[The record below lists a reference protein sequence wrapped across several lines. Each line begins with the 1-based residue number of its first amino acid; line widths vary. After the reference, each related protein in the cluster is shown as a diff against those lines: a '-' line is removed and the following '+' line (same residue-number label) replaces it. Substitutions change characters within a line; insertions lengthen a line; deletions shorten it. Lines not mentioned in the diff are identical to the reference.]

1 MKSIDKERMTN
12 KMKVIVIVFIGLM
25 GVVLVGTFRDDIW
38 PEEVPEAKVI
48 SEQIYTIQDLKW
60 IEGVWLDSTAFS
72 FRTPKVSFMEKWKC
86 YPDSISGK
94 GISIKEN
101 DTTITSAL
109 CIREVNGEIK
119 YIARP
124 AGEAM
129 IPFSLI
135 FMNDNEAVFE
145 NPVNDFPQ
153 KIRYLKTTKDSLQ
166 VIISGLRPEGER
178 SVTFKMRSV
187 SF

>member
-1 MKSIDKERMTN
+1 MKSTGKEQMINNILYLLLVFLVLSCSDK
-12 KMKVIVIVFIGLM
+12 
-25 GVVLVGTFRDDIW
+25 D
-38 PEEVPEAKVI
+38 EAKK
-48 SEQIYTIQDLKW
+48 EQLDIGIDTQDEIYSIDNLKW
-60 IEGVWLDSTAFS
+60 IEGFWLDSTAFS
-72 FRTPKVSFMEKWKC
+72 FRTPKVSFMEKWKY

-94 GISIKEN
+94 GVSIKGN

-124 AGEAM
+124 LGEAM

-135 FMNDNEAVFE
+135 FMADNEVIFE
-145 NPVNDFPQ
+145 NLVNDFPQ
-153 KIRYLKTTKDSLQ
+153 RIRYVKTSKDSLQ

-178 SVTFKMRSV
+178 AVTFKMRSV

>member
-1 MKSIDKERMTN
+1 MKSIGKEQMIN
-12 KMKVIVIVFIGLM
+12 NILYVLLVFF
-25 GVVLVGTFRDDIW
+25 VLSCSYEDEATKEQLDIEIA
-38 PEEVPEAKVI
+38 PLDETY
-48 SEQIYTIQDLKW
+48 SFDNLKW
-60 IEGVWLDSTAFS
+60 IEGFWLDSTAFS
-72 FRTPKVSFMEKWKC
+72 FRTPKVSFMEKWKY

-94 GISIKEN
+94 GVSIKGN

-124 AGEAM
+124 LGEAM

-135 FMNDNEAVFE
+135 FMSDNEVVFE
-145 NPVNDFPQ
+145 NLVNDFPQ
-153 KIRYLKTTKDSLQ
+153 KIRYIKTSKDSLQ

-178 SVTFKMRSV
+178 AVTFKMRSV

>member
-1 MKSIDKERMTN
+1 MKSTGKEQMINNILYLLLVFLVLSCSDK
-12 KMKVIVIVFIGLM
+12 
-25 GVVLVGTFRDDIW
+25 D
-38 PEEVPEAKVI
+38 EAKK
-48 SEQIYTIQDLKW
+48 EQLGIGIDTQDEIYSIDNLKW
-60 IEGVWLDSTAFS
+60 IEGFWLDSTAFS
-72 FRTPKVSFMEKWKC
+72 FRTPKVSFMEKWKY

-94 GISIKEN
+94 GVSIKGN

-124 AGEAM
+124 LGEAM

-135 FMNDNEAVFE
+135 FMADNEVIFE
-145 NPVNDFPQ
+145 NLVNDFPQ
-153 KIRYLKTTKDSLQ
+153 RIRYVKTSKDSLQ

-178 SVTFKMRSV
+178 AVTFKMRSV

>member
-1 MKSIDKERMTN
+1 MKSTDKERMMN
-12 KMKVIVIVFIGLM
+12 NFLYVLIVFFIISCSDNDEATNDPSVIGNNESDE
-25 GVVLVGTFRDDIW
+25 TYFI
-38 PEEVPEAKVI
+38 E
-48 SEQIYTIQDLKW
+48 DLRW
-60 IEGVWLDSTAFS
+60 IEGVWLDSTTFS

-129 IPFSLI
+129 IPFSLT
-135 FMNDNEAVFE
+135 FMSDIEAVFE

-153 KIRYLKTTKDSLQ
+153 KIRYLKTSKDSLQ
-166 VIISGLRPEGER
+166 VIISGIRPEGER
-178 SVTFKMRSV
+178 AVTFKMRSV

>member
-1 MKSIDKERMTN
+1 MKSTGKEQMINNILYLLLVFLVLSCSDK
-12 KMKVIVIVFIGLM
+12 
-25 GVVLVGTFRDDIW
+25 D
-38 PEEVPEAKVI
+38 EAKK
-48 SEQIYTIQDLKW
+48 EQLDIGIDTQDEIYSIDNLKW
-60 IEGVWLDSTAFS
+60 IEGFWLDSTAFS
-72 FRTPKVSFMEKWKC
+72 FRTPKVSFMEKWKY

-94 GISIKEN
+94 GVSIKGN

-124 AGEAM
+124 LGEAM

-135 FMNDNEAVFE
+135 FMADNEVIFE
-145 NPVNDFPQ
+145 NLVNDFPQ
-153 KIRYLKTTKDSLQ
+153 RIHYIKTSKDSLQ

-178 SVTFKMRSV
+178 AVTFKMRSV

>member
-1 MKSIDKERMTN
+1 MKSIDKERMMN
-12 KMKVIVIVFIGLM
+12 NLLYVLLVFLFISCSDNDEATKEHSDM
-25 GVVLVGTFRDDIW
+25 GNDEPV
-38 PEEVPEAKVI
+38 E
-48 SEQIYTIQDLKW
+48 IYSIENLQW
-60 IEGVWLDSTAFS
+60 IEGSWLDSTTFS
-72 FRTPKVSFMEKWKC
+72 FQRPKGSLMEQWKC

-94 GISIKEN
+94 GISIREN

-109 CIREVNGEIK
+109 CIRKVNGGIK

-129 IPFSLI
+129 IPFSLT
-135 FMNDNEAVFE
+135 FMSDNEAVFE

-153 KIRYLKTTKDSLQ
+153 KIRYLKTAKDSLQ
-166 VIISGLRPEGER
+166 VIISGIRPEGER
-178 SVTFKMRSV
+178 VVTFKMKSV

>member
-1 MKSIDKERMTN
+1 MKSIDKEQMIN
-12 KMKVIVIVFIGLM
+12 KILYILLVFF
-25 GVVLVGTFRDDIW
+25 VLSCSHNS
-38 PEEVPEAKVI
+38 EANKEHLDVEI
-48 SEQIYTIQDLKW
+48 DQLDEIYSIDNLRW
-60 IEGVWLDSTAFS
+60 LEGAWLDSTAFS
-72 FRTPKVSFMEKWKC
+72 FRTPKVSFMEKWKY

-94 GISIKEN
+94 GFSIKGN

-124 AGEAM
+124 GGEAM

-135 FMNDNEAVFE
+135 FMSDSEVVFE
-145 NPVNDFPQ
+145 NLVNDFPQ
-153 KIRYLKTTKDSLQ
+153 KIRYVKTSKDSLQ

-178 SVTFKMRSV
+178 TVTFKMRSV

>member
-1 MKSIDKERMTN
+1 MKSTGKEQMINNILYLLLVFLVLSCSDK
-12 KMKVIVIVFIGLM
+12 
-25 GVVLVGTFRDDIW
+25 D
-38 PEEVPEAKVI
+38 EAKK
-48 SEQIYTIQDLKW
+48 EQLDIGIDTQDEIYSIDNLKW
-60 IEGVWLDSTAFS
+60 IEGFWLDSTAFS
-72 FRTPKVSFMEKWKC
+72 FKTPKVSFMEKWKY

-94 GISIKEN
+94 GVSIKGN

-124 AGEAM
+124 LGEAM

-135 FMNDNEAVFE
+135 FMTDNEVVFE
-145 NPVNDFPQ
+145 NLVNDFPQ
-153 KIRYLKTTKDSLQ
+153 RIRYIKTSKDSLQ

-178 SVTFKMRSV
+178 AVTFKMRSV

>member
-1 MKSIDKERMTN
+1 MKSIGKEQMINNILYVLLVFFVLSCSHKNEAKKERLDTE
-12 KMKVIVIVFIGLM
+12 I
-25 GVVLVGTFRDDIW
+25 DPQD
-38 PEEVPEAKVI
+38 E
-48 SEQIYTIQDLKW
+48 IYSIDNLKW
-60 IEGVWLDSTAFS
+60 IEGFWLDSTAFS
-72 FRTPKVSFMEKWKC
+72 FRTPKVSFMEKWKY

-94 GISIKEN
+94 GVSIKGN

-124 AGEAM
+124 LGEAM
-129 IPFSLI
+129 IPFSLVL
-135 FMNDNEAVFE
+135 MGDNEVVFE
-145 NPVNDFPQ
+145 NLVNDFPQ
-153 KIRYLKTTKDSLQ
+153 KIRYIKTSKDSLQ

-178 SVTFKMRSV
+178 TVTFKMRSV

>member
-1 MKSIDKERMTN
+1 MKSIGKEQMIN
-12 KMKVIVIVFIGLM
+12 NILYVFL
-25 GVVLVGTFRDDIW
+25 VFFVLSCSYKDEAAKEQMDIEIA
-38 PEEVPEAKVI
+38 PPYETY
-48 SEQIYTIQDLKW
+48 SFDNLKW
-60 IEGVWLDSTAFS
+60 IEGFWLDSTAFS
-72 FRTPKVSFMEKWKC
+72 FRTPKVSFMEKWKY

-94 GISIKEN
+94 GVSIKGN

-124 AGEAM
+124 LGEAM

-135 FMNDNEAVFE
+135 FMSDNEVVFE
-145 NPVNDFPQ
+145 NLVNDFPQ
-153 KIRYLKTTKDSLQ
+153 KIRYIKTSKDSLQ

-178 SVTFKMRSV
+178 AVTFKMRSV

>member
-1 MKSIDKERMTN
+1 MKLIDKERMRN
-12 KMKVIVIVFIGLM
+12 KLLYVLLVFFIISCSDNG
-25 GVVLVGTFRDDIW
+25 
-38 PEEVPEAKVI
+38 EAKNESTAGNQEPDEMYSI
-48 SEQIYTIQDLKW
+48 ENLKW

-72 FRTPKVSFMEKWKC
+72 FRTPKVSFIEKWKY

-94 GISIKEN
+94 GVSIKEN

-109 CIREVNGEIK
+109 CIREVNGKIK

-129 IPFSLI
+129 IPFSLM
-135 FMNDNEAVFE
+135 FMNDNEAVFK
-145 NPVNDFPQ
+145 NSVNDFPQ

>member
-1 MKSIDKERMTN
+1 MKSIDKERMRN
-12 KMKVIVIVFIGLM
+12 KLLYALLVFFIISCSDNGEAAKEHSYIGN
-25 GVVLVGTFRDDIW
+25 
-38 PEEVPEAKVI
+38 EEPVETYSI
-48 SEQIYTIQDLKW
+48 ENLKW
-60 IEGVWLDSTAFS
+60 IEGFWLDSTAFS
-72 FRTPKVSFMEKWKC
+72 FRTPKVSFMEKWKY

-109 CIREVNGEIK
+109 CIREVNGKIK

-129 IPFSLI
+129 IPFSLM
-135 FMNDNEAVFE
+135 FMNDNEAVFK
-145 NPVNDFPQ
+145 NSVNDFPQ

>member
-1 MKSIDKERMTN
+1 MKSTGKEQMINNILYLLLVFLVLSCSDK
-12 KMKVIVIVFIGLM
+12 
-25 GVVLVGTFRDDIW
+25 D
-38 PEEVPEAKVI
+38 EAKK
-48 SEQIYTIQDLKW
+48 EQLDIGIDTQDEIYSIDNLKW
-60 IEGVWLDSTAFS
+60 IEGFWLDSTAFS
-72 FRTPKVSFMEKWKC
+72 FKTPKVSFMEKWKY

-94 GISIKEN
+94 GVSIKGN

-124 AGEAM
+124 LGEAM

-135 FMNDNEAVFE
+135 FMADNEVIFE
-145 NPVNDFPQ
+145 NLVNDFPQ
-153 KIRYLKTTKDSLQ
+153 RIRYVKTSKDSLQ

-178 SVTFKMRSV
+178 AVTFKMRSV

>member
-1 MKSIDKERMTN
+1 MKSIGKEQMINNILYLLLVFLLLSCSDK
-12 KMKVIVIVFIGLM
+12 
-25 GVVLVGTFRDDIW
+25 D
-38 PEEVPEAKVI
+38 EAKK
-48 SEQIYTIQDLKW
+48 EQLGIGIDTQDEIYSIDNLKW
-60 IEGVWLDSTAFS
+60 IEGFWLDSTAFS
-72 FRTPKVSFMEKWKC
+72 FKTPKVSFMEKWKH

-94 GISIKEN
+94 GVSIKGN

-124 AGEAM
+124 LGESM

-135 FMNDNEAVFE
+135 FMADNEVIFE
-145 NPVNDFPQ
+145 NLVNDFPQ
-153 KIRYLKTTKDSLQ
+153 RIRYIKTSKDSLQ

-178 SVTFKMRSV
+178 AVTFKMRSV

>member
-1 MKSIDKERMTN
+1 MKSIGKERMMN
-12 KMKVIVIVFIGLM
+12 NLFYVLLVFFMVSCSDNG
-25 GVVLVGTFRDDIW
+25 
-38 PEEVPEAKVI
+38 EAKN
-48 SEQIYTIQDLKW
+48 EYTAGNQESDETYSIENLKW
-60 IEGVWLDSTAFS
+60 IEGIWLDSTTFS

-109 CIREVNGEIK
+109 CIREVNGKIK

-135 FMNDNEAVFE
+135 FMNDNEAIFE

-153 KIRYLKTTKDSLQ
+153 KIRYLKTSKDSLQ

-178 SVTFKMRSV
+178 AVTFKMKSV

>member
-1 MKSIDKERMTN
+1 MKSTGKEQMINNILYLLLVFLVLSCSDK
-12 KMKVIVIVFIGLM
+12 
-25 GVVLVGTFRDDIW
+25 D
-38 PEEVPEAKVI
+38 EAKK
-48 SEQIYTIQDLKW
+48 EQLDIGIDTQDEIYSIDNLKW
-60 IEGVWLDSTAFS
+60 IEGFWLDSTAFS
-72 FRTPKVSFMEKWKC
+72 FRTPKVSFMEKWKY

-94 GISIKEN
+94 GVSIKGN

-109 CIREVNGEIK
+109 CIRELNGEIK

-124 AGEAM
+124 LGEAM

-135 FMNDNEAVFE
+135 FMADNEVIFE
-145 NPVNDFPQ
+145 NLVNDFPQ
-153 KIRYLKTTKDSLQ
+153 RIRYVKTSKDSLQ

-178 SVTFKMRSV
+178 AVTFKMRSV

>member
-1 MKSIDKERMTN
+1 MMNNILYLLLVFLALSCSDKGDAKKEQLDIGIDPQDEIYSIDN
-12 KMKVIVIVFIGLM
+12 
-25 GVVLVGTFRDDIW
+25 
-38 PEEVPEAKVI
+38 
-48 SEQIYTIQDLKW
+48 LKW
-60 IEGVWLDSTAFS
+60 IEGFWLDSTAFS
-72 FRTPKVSFMEKWKC
+72 FRTPKVSFMEKWKY

-94 GISIKEN
+94 GVSIKGD

-124 AGEAM
+124 LGEAM

-135 FMNDNEAVFE
+135 FMTDNEVVFE
-145 NPVNDFPQ
+145 NLVNDFPQ
-153 KIRYLKTTKDSLQ
+153 KIRYIKTSKDSLQ

-178 SVTFKMRSV
+178 AVTFKMRSV

>member
-1 MKSIDKERMTN
+1 MKSIGKEQMIN
-12 KMKVIVIVFIGLM
+12 NILYVLLVFF
-25 GVVLVGTFRDDIW
+25 VLSCSHKN
-38 PEEVPEAKVI
+38 EAKK
-48 SEQIYTIQDLKW
+48 EQFDTEIDPQDEIYSIDNLKW
-60 IEGVWLDSTAFS
+60 IEGFWLDSTAFS
-72 FRTPKVSFMEKWKC
+72 FRTPKVSFMEKWKY

-94 GISIKEN
+94 GVSIKGN

-124 AGEAM
+124 LGEAM

-135 FMNDNEAVFE
+135 FMTDNEVVFE
-145 NPVNDFPQ
+145 NLVNDFPQ
-153 KIRYLKTTKDSLQ
+153 KIRYIKTSKDSLQ

-178 SVTFKMRSV
+178 AVTFKMRSV

>member
-1 MKSIDKERMTN
+1 MKSTGKEQMINNILYLLLVFLVLSCSDK
-12 KMKVIVIVFIGLM
+12 
-25 GVVLVGTFRDDIW
+25 D
-38 PEEVPEAKVI
+38 EAKK
-48 SEQIYTIQDLKW
+48 EQLDIGIDTQDEIYSIDNLKW
-60 IEGVWLDSTAFS
+60 IEGFWLDSTAFS
-72 FRTPKVSFMEKWKC
+72 FKTPKVSFMEKWKY

-94 GISIKEN
+94 GVSIKGN

-124 AGEAM
+124 LGEAM

-135 FMNDNEAVFE
+135 FMADNEVIFE
-145 NPVNDFPQ
+145 NLVNDFPQ
-153 KIRYLKTTKDSLQ
+153 RIRYIKTSKDSLQ

-178 SVTFKMRSV
+178 AVTFKMRSV

>member
-1 MKSIDKERMTN
+1 MKSIGKERMMN
-12 KMKVIVIVFIGLM
+12 NLFYVLLVFFMVSCSDNG
-25 GVVLVGTFRDDIW
+25 
-38 PEEVPEAKVI
+38 EAKNESTAGNQESDETYSI
-48 SEQIYTIQDLKW
+48 ENLKW
-60 IEGVWLDSTAFS
+60 IEGIWLDSTTFS
-72 FRTPKVSFMEKWKC
+72 FRTPKVSFMEKWKY

-109 CIREVNGEIK
+109 CIREVNGKIK

-135 FMNDNEAVFE
+135 FMNDNEAIFE

-153 KIRYLKTTKDSLQ
+153 KIRYLKTSKDSLQ

-178 SVTFKMRSV
+178 AVTFKMKSV

>member
-1 MKSIDKERMTN
+1 MNNILYIFLVFLFFSCSGNSDTTN
-12 KMKVIVIVFIGLM
+12 NSSEEGGL
-25 GVVLVGTFRDDIW
+25 
-38 PEEVPEAKVI
+38 EAKAI
-48 SEQIYTIQDLKW
+48 KEGDSKLNTKEKTDSIKNLKW
-60 IEGVWLDSTAFS
+60 IEGAWLDSTTFS
-72 FRTPKVSFMEKWKC
+72 FQRPKRSFIEKWKC

-109 CIREVNGEIK
+109 CIRKVNGKIK

-129 IPFSLI
+129 IPFSLT
-135 FMNDNEAVFE
+135 FMSDNEAVFE

-153 KIRYLKTTKDSLQ
+153 KIRYLKTSKDSLQ

-178 SVTFKMRSV
+178 AVTFKMRSV

>member
-1 MKSIDKERMTN
+1 MKSTGKEQMINNILYLLLVFLVLSCSDK
-12 KMKVIVIVFIGLM
+12 
-25 GVVLVGTFRDDIW
+25 D
-38 PEEVPEAKVI
+38 EAKK
-48 SEQIYTIQDLKW
+48 EQLDIGIDTQDEIYSIDNLKW
-60 IEGVWLDSTAFS
+60 IEGFWLDSTAFS
-72 FRTPKVSFMEKWKC
+72 FRTPKVSFMEKWKY

-94 GISIKEN
+94 GVSIKGN

-124 AGEAM
+124 LGEAM

-135 FMNDNEAVFE
+135 FMADNEVIFE
-145 NPVNDFPQ
+145 NLVNDFPQ
-153 KIRYLKTTKDSLQ
+153 RIRYIKTSKDSLQ

-178 SVTFKMRSV
+178 AVTFKMRSV

>member
-1 MKSIDKERMTN
+1 MKLIDKERMSN
-12 KMKVIVIVFIGLM
+12 KLLYVLLVFFIISCSDNGEATKKRSDIGDVELAE
-25 GVVLVGTFRDDIW
+25 TYSI
-38 PEEVPEAKVI
+38 EN
-48 SEQIYTIQDLKW
+48 LKW

-72 FRTPKVSFMEKWKC
+72 FRTPKVSFIEKWKY

-94 GISIKEN
+94 GVSIKEN

-109 CIREVNGEIK
+109 CIREVNGKIK

-124 AGEAM
+124 AGEVM

-135 FMNDNEAVFE
+135 FMNDNEVIFE
-145 NPVNDFPQ
+145 NLVNDFPQ
-153 KIRYLKTTKDSLQ
+153 KIRYLKTSKDSLQ

-178 SVTFKMRSV
+178 AVTFKMKSV

>member
-1 MKSIDKERMTN
+1 MKSIDKEQMLNNVLYVFLLFIFISCSDNGEVTN
-12 KMKVIVIVFIGLM
+12 EPLAIENGESDETYSI
-25 GVVLVGTFRDDIW
+25 
-38 PEEVPEAKVI
+38 EN
-48 SEQIYTIQDLKW
+48 LKW
-60 IEGVWLDSTAFS
+60 IEGAWLDSTTFAFQ
-72 FRTPKVSFMEKWKC
+72 RPKGSLMEQWKC

-94 GISIKEN
+94 GFSIRKN

-135 FMNDNEAVFE
+135 FMSDNEAVFE
-145 NPVNDFPQ
+145 NPINDFPQ
-153 KIRYLKTTKDSLQ
+153 KIRYLKNSKDSLQ
-166 VIISGLRPEGER
+166 VIISGIIPQGER
-178 SVTFKMRSV
+178 VVTFKMRSV